1 MGELMQATSQNSVR
15 VVGCG
20 RWMRRDDQVG
30 LLVVEALTRM
40 ERVPAG
46 IALTE
51 APGAEL
57 VDQLEGCDV
66 LILVD
71 AALPDS
77 DHPAGTWQSFDY
89 IATPERLRPRSDENT
104 HTIGVE
110 SVLRLAAAMEAL
122 PQVVHVYAIAVADTR
137 QGDQLTPGVAAVVP
151 EVANAIA
158 EQLRQWTPV
167 PNTEVHHA

>member
-1 MGELMQATSQNSVR
+1 MQAMSDKLVR

-30 LLVVEALTRM
+30 LLVVEALKQM
-40 ERVPAG
+40 EGVPAR

-71 AALPDS
+71 AALSDR

-89 IATPERLRPRSDENT
+89 ITTPKRLRPRSDENT

-122 PQVVHVYAIAVADTR
+122 PRVVHVYAIAVADTR
-137 QGDQLTPGVAAVVP
+137 QGDQLTPGVAAAVP
-151 EVANAIA
+151 LVANAIA
-158 EQLRQWTPV
+158 GALRQWTPV
-167 PNTEVHHA
+167 PNEEVHHA